1 MAENILPGFG
11 LPRSHGLDTNSD
23 VNFPNALDFDGLGWL
38 SKGTMTRERRMM
50 AFMGQITDKP
60 DWQTKVYDDAIVA
73 KWRAE
78 AKAQPNVDKDDVF
91 MSDAMFDYC
100 IAELKDKAAAYKE
113 TGYINTLDAELTVTK
128 SDTAVSADLAAELR
142 KSVAALEDVP
152 DREKDWHPGS
162 DGKVLDLLHPS
173 LFPVV
178 YGLTRALRTGK
189 VPLEKCAEYTGKGDV
204 VGTEPGAKK
213 LARKTFHF
221 VSPPEDDEYMDE
233 YQWLPSDVV
242 LADSGAKITSYINN
256 LHPDKHP
263 ALYGVFE
270 KFVDAAVPLWE
281 ECLSGFTDA
290 RRFKLDRTDDEEDYY
305 IPEGI
310 KYAIP
315 RSSGNG
321 THGDGAGSDPDSD
334 GEAHSDA
341 EEEWRWSGQYID
353 WRDEHR
359 ILKWP
364 EPEAYVPAA
373 KRAKCAAD
381 AKPKPARV
389 NLRSQD
395 KYPEGLQIIF
405 KLANIH
411 LTPDGEATVEGDVT
425 ADKKE
430 KEETA
435 ESDDGEEDGAKTSK
449 YYGGSWHVEGTLAE
463 RICATALYYYDE
475 ENITPSSLSFR
486 TSVDHEDLMLVPAQ
500 SAFSSLEAYLGIE
513 NDEAAVIELGAVLT
527 RPGRL
532 LAFPN
537 VLQHRV
543 GSFQLRDPTKPGH
556 RKILAMFL
564 VDPNRRILSSAHV
577 PPQRKDWW
585 AEQVFEDSASGSAS
599 AANNLMSKLPNEL
612 FNHTIGMVEG
622 FPISWH
628 EAVAIRAD
636 LMAKR
641 GVQVDEQNDEINSAM
656 FSFCE
661 H

>member
-1 MAENILPGFG
+1 MAENKLPGFG
-11 LPRSHGLDTNSD
+11 LPRNYGLDTNYNA
-23 VNFPNALDFDGLGWL
+23 NFPNALDYDGLGWL
-38 SKGTMTRERRMM
+38 SQGTMMRERRMM

-60 DWQTKVYDDAIVA
+60 DWQTKIYDDAIVA

-78 AKAQPNVDKDDVF
+78 AKAQPNVEKGDVF
-91 MSDAMFDYC
+91 MSGAMFDYC
-100 IAELKDKAAAYKE
+100 IAELKDKAAASKE
-113 TGYINTLDAELTVTK
+113 TGYVKTLDAELTVTK
-128 SDTAVSADLAAELR
+128 SDTAVSDDLAAELR
-142 KSVAALEDVP
+142 KFVATLEDVP
-152 DREKDWHPGS
+152 DHEKDWHPGS
-162 DGKVLDLLHPS
+162 DNKVLDLLHPS

-189 VPLEKCAEYTGKGDV
+189 VPLKNCAEYTGKGDIA
-204 VGTEPGAKK
+204 GKERKSKK
-213 LARKTFHF
+213 QEQEMISWA
-221 VSPPEDDEYMDE
+221 SPPEDDEFMDE
-233 YQWLPSDVV
+233 YQWLPSDIVF
-242 LADSGAKITSYINN
+242 ADSGAKITSYINN

-263 ALYGVFE
+263 ELYGVFE

-281 ECLSGFTDA
+281 ECLSSFKDA
-290 RRFKLDRTDDEEDYY
+290 RRFKLEGTDDENDYY
-305 IPEGI
+305 IPEGL

-321 THGDGAGSDPDSD
+321 THGDGEGSDPDSD
-334 GEAHSDA
+334 GEVHSDE
-341 EEEWRWSGQYID
+341 EEEWRWSEEYAD
-353 WRDEHR
+353 WRNEHR

-364 EPEAYVPAA
+364 EPEAYVPVAERTVKTKA
-373 KRAKCAAD
+373 
-381 AKPKPARV
+381 KPARV
-389 NLRSQD
+389 NLRSQE

-411 LTPDGEATVEGDVT
+411 LTPDGEVTVEGGVDAET
-425 ADKKE
+425 GE
-430 KEETA
+430 KREGAA
-435 ESDDGEEDGAKTSK
+435 ESDDAEDGNNTAK

-486 TSVDHEDLMLVPAQ
+486 TSVDHEELIMLPAQ
-500 SAFSSLEAYLGIE
+500 SAFNSLEAYFGIE
-513 NDEAAVIELGAVLT
+513 NEKAAVIELGSVLT

-543 GSFQLRDPTKPGH
+543 GSFKLRDQTQPGH

-585 AEQVFEDSASGSAS
+585 AEQVYEDSASGSIS
-599 AANNLMSKLPNEL
+599 AKNNLMSKLPNEL
-612 FNHTIGMVEG
+612 FNHTMEMVEG
-622 FPISWH
+622 FPISWD

-641 GVQVDEQNDEINSAM
+641 GLQAEEQNNEIYGAT